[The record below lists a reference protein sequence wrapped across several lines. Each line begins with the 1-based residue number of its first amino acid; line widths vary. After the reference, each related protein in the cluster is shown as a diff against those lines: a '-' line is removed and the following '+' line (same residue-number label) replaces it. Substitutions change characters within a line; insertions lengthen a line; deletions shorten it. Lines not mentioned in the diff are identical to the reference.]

1 MMSFRSTRRDA
12 LKGFALTC
20 GVAFMG
26 ALGCSEEPEVI
37 AEFRHGVASGD
48 PEATAVIIWT
58 RVTAPGEASVFWQ
71 VARDEAF
78 TDIVSK
84 GEAFAKSA
92 GDYTVKVDVRGLEP
106 GHGYFYRFLSG
117 KAVSPVGRT
126 RTLAAKDATKLRLG
140 VISCSHYGFGFYNVY
155 RELAKET
162 DLDAIVHLGDYIYEY
177 GPDGYGGPEAKE
189 IGREQEPPHE
199 IVTLDDYR
207 TRFSQYRRDADLQAA
222 HAAAPFITIWDDH
235 ETANNSWSGGAQNH
249 QPDTEGK
256 WETRRD
262 AALRAYF
269 EWMPMR
275 DPKPGEAFYRLHRT
289 YEMGALA
296 TLHLIE
302 TRLTARSDEVSYEDD
317 MVYFETAY
325 DVSDP
330 QAPLVLSAEDARSL
344 PAGQVERLRT
354 PWRES
359 DGAAVTD
366 YKQVREWTDTSLPEG
381 YIYKPD
387 LARFREDVLGD
398 SARELLGEA
407 QLGWLAGEL
416 KAARAND
423 VPWQILGNQVIMARM
438 DAPDFTVA
446 FPPEVI
452 EPAIRDNP
460 YTRQWVER
468 TKLRL
473 PINPGAWDGY
483 PASRQRLYETVR
495 EAEANLVVLSGD
507 SHQFWAND
515 LRETPGG
522 RRVGVEFG
530 TSSVSS
536 KGGYDYLAADPR
548 VYDIA
553 EETLLRDVPEIVY
566 CETRHRGFILLE
578 ITAEAVEADY
588 RAVST
593 VRSRDYTSSS
603 LKRLRVIREGPGELS
618 DIVPI

>member
-1 MMSFRSTRRDA
+1 MNFRPTRRDA
-12 LKGFALTC
+12 LKGFAFT
-20 GVAFMG
+20 GG
-26 ALGCSEEPEVI
+26 AALIGTSGCSGEQDVP
-37 AEFRHGVASGD
+37 AAFLHGVASGD

-58 RVTAPGEASVFWQ
+58 RVNAPSEVRLLWQVAKDEAFGDIVGEGEAS
-71 VARDEAF
+71 ARP
-78 TDIVSK
+78 S
-84 GEAFAKSA
+84 S
-92 GDYTVKVDVRGLEP
+92 DYTVKVDVRGLEP
-106 GHGYFYRFLSG
+106 GQGYFYRFLSG

-155 RELAKET
+155 RELAKEP

-177 GPDGYGGPEAKE
+177 GPDGYGGDVAKE

-199 IVTLDDYR
+199 MVTLEDYR

-235 ETANNSWSGGAQNH
+235 ETANNSWVGGAQNH
-249 QPDTEGK
+249 QPDAEGK

-275 DPKPGEAFYRLHRT
+275 DPSPGEAFYRLHRT
-289 YEMGALA
+289 YEMGQLA

-302 TRLTARSDEVSYEDD
+302 TRLTARSEEVNYEDD
-317 MVYFETAY
+317 MVYVETAY
-325 DVSDP
+325 DVSNP
-330 QAPLVLSAEDARSL
+330 QTPVPLSAEAAASL
-344 PAGQVERLRT
+344 PASQVQRLKT

-359 DGAAVTD
+359 DGTAVTE
-366 YKQVREWTDTSLPEG
+366 YGTVRKWADTGLPEG
-381 YIYKPD
+381 YTYKPD
-387 LARFREDVLGD
+387 LARFREEVLGD
-398 SARELLGEA
+398 PSRELLGEA
-407 QLGWLAGEL
+407 QLGWLADEL
-416 KAARAND
+416 KAARAKN
-423 VPWQILGNQVIMARM
+423 VPWQVLGNQVIMARM

-473 PINPGAWDGY
+473 PINPGSWDGY
-483 PASRQRLYETVR
+483 PASRQRLYEAVR
-495 EAEANLVVLSGD
+495 EAEASLVVLTGD

-522 RRVGVEFG
+522 KRIGVEFG

-553 EETLLRDVPEIVY
+553 EETLLRDVPEIAY

-578 ITAEAVEADY
+578 VTAEAVEADY

-603 LKRLRVIREGPGELS
+603 LKRLRVTREGPGELS
-618 DIVPI
+618 ELVPV

>member
-1 MMSFRSTRRDA
+1 MST
-12 LKGFALTC
+12 T
-20 GVAFMG
+20 
-26 ALGCSEEPEVI
+26 GCSEAPDIQVG
-37 AEFRHGVASGD
+37 FLHGVASGD
-48 PEATAVIIWT
+48 PEANAVIIWT
-58 RVTAPGEASVFWQ
+58 RVTAPSEVQLLWQ

-78 TDIVSK
+78 ADVVSE
-84 GEAFAKSA
+84 GEASAKAS
-92 GDYTVKVDVRGLEP
+92 GDYTVKVDVRDLEP
-106 GHGYFYRFLSG
+106 GHSYFYRFLSG

-155 RELAKET
+155 RELAKEP

-177 GPDGYGGPEAKE
+177 GPEGYGGDVAKE

-199 IVTLDDYR
+199 IVTLEDYR
-207 TRFSQYRRDADLQAA
+207 TRFSQYRRDPDLQAA

-256 WETRRD
+256 WEMRRD
-262 AALRAYF
+262 VALRAYF

-289 YEMGALA
+289 YEMGGLA

-302 TRLTARSDEVSYEDD
+302 TRLTARSSEVSYEDD
-317 MVYFETAY
+317 MVYFETPY
-325 DVSDP
+325 DLSNP
-330 QAPLVLSAEDARSL
+330 QAPVALSEDEAAAL
-344 PAGQVERLRT
+344 PASQIKRLRT
-354 PWRES
+354 PWRET
-359 DGAAVTD
+359 DGTPVTD
-366 YKQVREWTDTSLPEG
+366 YSEVRKWTDAGLPEG
-381 YIYKPD
+381 YAYKPD
-387 LARFREDVLGD
+387 LARFREEVLGD
-398 SARELLGEA
+398 PSRELLGEA

-416 KAARAND
+416 GASRDKN

-452 EPAIRDNP
+452 EPAVRDNP

-483 PASRQRLYETVR
+483 PASRQRLYQAVR
-495 EAEANLVVLSGD
+495 EAEANLVVLTGD

-522 RRVGVEFG
+522 KRIGVEFG

-548 VYDIA
+548 VYNIA

-578 ITAEAVEADY
+578 IDQEAVQANY
-588 RAVST
+588 VAVST
-593 VRSRDYTSSS
+593 VQSHDYERIL
-603 LKRLRVIREGPGELS
+603 LKRLRATRDGPGELS
-618 DIVPI
+618 DISAV

>member
-1 MMSFRSTRRDA
+1 MSFRPTRRDA
-12 LKGFALTC
+12 LMGFAFTGGAALMGTSSC
-20 GVAFMG
+20 SKEPDVAVDF
-26 ALGCSEEPEVI
+26 L
-37 AEFRHGVASGD
+37 HGVASGD
-48 PEATAVIIWT
+48 PEATAVVIWT
-58 RVTAPGEASVFWQ
+58 RATAPVEVQIQWQ
-71 VARDEAF
+71 VATDEAF
-78 TDIVSK
+78 ADIVSE
-84 GEAFAKSA
+84 GEATARPSS
-92 GDYTVKVDVRGLEP
+92 DYTVKVDVLGLEP
-106 GHGYFYRFLSG
+106 GQSYFYRFLSG
-117 KAVSPVGRT
+117 EAVSPVGRT
-126 RTLAAKDATKLRLG
+126 RTLAAAGAQKLRLG

-155 RELAKET
+155 RELAKEP

-177 GPDGYGGPEAKE
+177 GPDGYGGDVAKE

-199 IVTLDDYR
+199 IVTLEDYR
-207 TRFSQYRRDADLQAA
+207 TRFSQYRRDVDLQAA

-249 QPDTEGK
+249 QPETEGK
-256 WETRRD
+256 WGTRRD

-275 DPKPGEAFYRLHRT
+275 DPKAGEAFYRLHRT
-289 YEMGALA
+289 YKMGGLA

-325 DVSDP
+325 DVSNP
-330 QAPLVLSAEDARSL
+330 QAPIALSSEAAEAL
-344 PAGQVERLRT
+344 PADRIQRLKM

-359 DGAAVTD
+359 DGTAITD
-366 YKQVREWTDTSLPEG
+366 YAQARQWADAGLPDG
-381 YIYKPD
+381 YTYKPD

-398 SARELLGEA
+398 PSRELLGEA
-407 QLGWLAGEL
+407 QLDWIAGEL
-416 KAARAND
+416 KASRAKA

-452 EPAIRDNP
+452 EPAIRDNT
-460 YTRQWVER
+460 YTRRWVER

-483 PASRQRLYETVR
+483 PASRQRFYDAVR
-495 EAEANLVVLSGD
+495 EAEANLVVLTGD

-522 RRVGVEFG
+522 RRIGVEFG

-536 KGGYDYLAADPR
+536 KGGYDYLAVDPR

-553 EETLLRDVPEIVY
+553 EETLMRDVPEIVY

-578 ITAEAVEADY
+578 IDQEAVQANY
-588 RAVST
+588 VAVST
-593 VRSRDYTSSS
+593 VRSRDYEKIL
-603 LKRLRVIREGPGELS
+603 LKRLRVTRDKPGELS
-618 DIVPI
+618 DISAV

>member
-1 MMSFRSTRRDA
+1 MSFRPTRRDA
-12 LKGFALTC
+12 LKGFAVTGSAAL
-20 GVAFMG
+20 MG
-26 ALGCSEEPEVI
+26 PSGCSEEPDITV
-37 AEFRHGVASGD
+37 EFLHGVASGD

-58 RVTAPGEASVFWQ
+58 RVTAPIEVPILWQ
-71 VARDEAF
+71 VATDEAF
-78 TDIVSK
+78 ADIVSH
-84 GEAFAKSA
+84 GEVSAKSSS
-92 GDYTVKVDVRGLEP
+92 DYTVKVDVRGLEP
-106 GHGYFYRFLSG
+106 GHSYFYRFLSG

-126 RTLAAKDATKLRLG
+126 RTLAAAGAQKLRLG

-155 RELAKET
+155 RELAKEP
-162 DLDAIVHLGDYIYEY
+162 DLDAIIHLGDYIYEY

-199 IVTLDDYR
+199 IVTLEDYR
-207 TRFSQYRRDADLQAA
+207 TRFSQYRRDVDLQAA

-289 YEMGALA
+289 YEMGGLA

-325 DVSDP
+325 DISDP
-330 QAPLVLSAEDARSL
+330 QAPLVLTEEEAASL
-344 PAGQVERLRT
+344 PAERIERIKT

-359 DGAAVTD
+359 DGTAVTD
-366 YKQVREWTDTSLPEG
+366 YAQARRWADTGLPED
-381 YIYKPD
+381 YRYKPD
-387 LARFREDVLGD
+387 LARFREDVLGAR
-398 SARELLGEA
+398 SRELLGDA
-407 QLGWLAGEL
+407 QFDWIAGEL
-416 KAARAND
+416 KASRAKD

-483 PASRQRLYETVR
+483 PASRQRFYEAVR
-495 EAEANLVVLSGD
+495 EADANLVVLTGD

-522 RRVGVEFG
+522 RRIGIEFG

-566 CETRHRGFILLE
+566 CETRHRGFILLD

-603 LKRLRVIREGPGELS
+603 LKRLRVTREGPGELS
-618 DIVPI
+618 DLVPV